1 MTAHVMQGDRE
12 RCLEAGMDDYLAKP
26 VSPGVLTQKLR
37 HWLSKA
43 REGFE
48 AEARVADVS
57 QEGSLVLASDWDRA
71 DLMRRLMNDTS
82 LAKRVIAGFLDDLPK
97 QIDRLEEALLRRD
110 WTVFKRQAHTIKGA
124 SANLG
129 ARRLQLKAEDL
140 EAAAP
145 NGNVA
150 ELERGVIDVRRHFQA
165 LRRVMAVDGED
176 S

>member
-48 AEARVADVS
+48 AEARVADVAL
-57 QEGSLVLASDWDRA
+57 EGSLALASDWDRA

-97 QIDRLEEALLRRD
+97 QIDRLEEAFLRRD

-129 ARRLQLKAEDL
+129 ARRLQLRAEDL

-145 NGNVA
+145 NGNAA